1 MLGGAS
7 CCDYITYRWRRA
19 LACKRVEK
27 ASWPLAHGSR
37 PVSPFV
43 SPPAGRPGWL
53 TSRVARMHTVPGWG
67 TQCYTFIRHLSP
79 SASLRLAPQCPAP
92 AFGWHLS
99 AQRHAGARFFFFT
112 TGYHRS
118 FFTHHNMPHR
128 RSFPCPAPAR
138 TFTWGPGKGPVASGV
153 PMRRSIFTCNA
164 SREGLLT

>member
-1 MLGGAS
+1 MCGQGLVYMKGIGVLV
-7 CCDYITYRWRRA
+7 RA
-19 LACKRVEK
+19 GSYGTDRPSEVRDNKRIQD
-27 ASWPLAHGSR
+27 AHS
-37 PVSPFV
+37 
-43 SPPAGRPGWL
+43 
-53 TSRVARMHTVPGWG
+53 ARMGNSVLHFHPAPQSQCQPSAG
-67 TQCYTFIRHLSP
+67 TSVP

-92 AFGWHLS
+92 RRY
-99 AQRHAGARFFFFT
+99 QVFFFT